1 MRRLGKRIVA
11 ITLAA
16 TMMGSL
22 TPQAMTF
29 LQNEVVY
36 AAEVSE
42 NVYDGTGEDYTH
54 ETSTGWDD
62 ELNYKTF
69 NENKP
74 QVGENYRMTAK
85 VKISVADYEK
95 MDENTELKIQAITRL
110 GAKWDSV
117 FKDFTYKKDSF
128 TFDAGSNMYVADLDA
143 TMTTA
148 AKADLSAIQFKFVSD
163 VDTEVTVSD
172 VVIKN
177 EEASKPVQ
185 RTEIYRNSKPEQ
197 TEEFNFEGLDDKTC
211 WDHKSIFT
219 YDSSIAKDTKVSE
232 DFEVSAKVTISKEAF
247 NSLQTAG
254 NYLKLQGVVKT
265 EANDWVQNDTEVGL
279 FAEGFIAD
287 GDKYYADIKFNFT
300 GKDPAQLNE
309 IDFVFLGVGFKGNV
323 SISDVAVTNITSEK
337 PELVKK
343 EPTVLSNLND
353 ESQVEQW
360 TGEDGYK
367 YNHGG
372 NEAAKPDL
380 AYDANGEDGR
390 LKVSLNY
397 TANSKETWSEAKVKF
412 TPETPA
418 DISNYNQLSVDLIYP
433 ENSNISKM
441 KFFSNGTIN
450 KDCDIDTSEAVDA
463 GNGYKKVT
471 VTMGFSPSTTPLK
484 DVTIGII
491 GVNSSFNGDV
501 YLDNLTLSQK
511 NATEDFVEITAQPV
525 AGTTV
530 EIKTPGS
537 IKITD
542 ASADKR
548 AKALYAYLQGLTA
561 NKQVLFGHQNDV
573 NKSVNTSANLG
584 DVENVTGSV
593 SGVFGIDSLGV
604 VGSEVGGTS
613 SADALTKAVEAS
625 KKAADN
631 GAIVTL
637 STHMPNFAAT
647 SLDGDTIKKNDNGTY
662 DFHKCDFNEAKVC
675 TSNAIDEVL
684 KEGSESNKKLN
695 AYLDIIANYAQ
706 QLADDDIP
714 VIFRPYHENTG
725 TWFWWGA
732 QNSAESYKSLYR
744 YTKDYLENKGVHN
757 MLYVYSPNGPFEST
771 DEYMS
776 RYPGDEYVD
785 ILAFD
790 YYDDYSSTSEAYN
803 ASYITS
809 LDKTCKV
816 VSDLAAEKGKIAA
829 ISECGVRVTREGSS
843 EGLAIKGNPIRGQN
857 WYQKVS
863 DVAKKNKMPYYMVWA
878 NFSDTNFY
886 VPYKYNDKYGQEL
899 INEFIEYYNDPSSV
913 FGKETGFRDYV
924 SKFDENIKTITYND
938 AKGYM
943 VSPFDMAEI
952 TEPTE
957 LKAVVKNADSVSFV
971 VKGADTV
978 TIDATKG
985 SGDNTYT
992 ANLTAD
998 AIKKVGGAEGVDTA
1012 NITLVAKKGDKT
1024 SELATV
1030 MNISIGKK
1038 KPVAPTNV
1046 LEDFDYYSGS
1056 NDLVAAS
1063 YTGNSAAG
1071 CSSSFKLDTA
1081 NKQDGS
1087 YAGAF
1092 NYKLKTKGSE
1102 VWTGQTK
1109 ALTNTDLSAYD
1120 ALKLWVKLDGKG
1132 QKVVI
1137 QLKSGNEEFEV
1148 LLNSLST
1155 TTGSYNLTIPFS
1167 SFKGKNSGKF
1177 DSSNVTVLGI
1187 WCNSIGAVDLD
1198 STIYFDGIQ
1207 AVKATG
1213 TTTKVDANGFVI
1225 ADANS
1230 GNNGG
1235 STGGSTSG
1243 STTPGTTTPNKPSS
1257 DTKTETTTETKPD
1270 GSKVETTTITKADGS
1285 VTKKSEI
1292 TDASG
1297 KKTATVTVKTDATG
1311 KTTATASVTATAKS
1325 GAKTTISA
1333 DTVKKITDAAGTD
1346 EVVISQRVVDATGK
1360 VLYTVK
1366 ANASDLTAGN
1376 KLSIV
1381 KYNKKTKKYVLV
1393 SKKEY
1398 KVSASGNVSVTIKNN
1413 GTYKLVSQKK
1423 ADEITKSVLKTVKA
1437 KNTAKTLKK
1446 GQKTTMALSSAL
1458 DKSNVSK
1465 ITYSS
1470 SKSSVAKVD
1479 KNGKVTAKKAGTAT
1493 IKANVTLKNG
1503 KTKTVTMEVT
1513 VK

>member
-36 AAEVSE
+36 AAETEKRVWESG
-42 NVYDGTGEDYTH
+42 DGQ
-54 ETSTGWDD
+54 S
-62 ELNYKTF
+62 L
-69 NENKP
+69 
-74 QVGENYRMTAK
+74 
-85 VKISVADYEK
+85 
-95 MDENTELKIQAITRL
+95 
-110 GAKWDSV
+110 
-117 FKDFTYKKDSF
+117 
-128 TFDAGSNMYVADLDA
+128 TFDASKDAKWTDTIFASNYEENKIKIADA
-143 TMTTA
+143 EVGTTVKV
-148 AKADLSAIQFKFVSD
+148 KA
-163 VDTEVTVSD
+163 TVS
-172 VVIKN
+172 VSTV
-177 EEASKPVQ
+177 
-185 RTEIYRNSKPEQ
+185 
-197 TEEFNFEGLDDKTC
+197 EGLDGTKGTDETDKTIQVASAIKTGSKGGYA
-211 WDHKSIFT
+211 KSGDYPYLKADTFTDGKAEVEFNYTVKDADKGALQEIIFQYNT
-219 YDSSIAKDTKVSE
+219 SADFTGTITIENVEVYDVAETGDSSIERQD
-232 DFEVSAKVTISKEAF
+232 
-247 NSLQTAG
+247 
-254 NYLKLQGVVKT
+254 
-265 EANDWVQNDTEVGL
+265 
-279 FAEGFIAD
+279 
-287 GDKYYADIKFNFT
+287 
-300 GKDPAQLNE
+300 
-309 IDFVFLGVGFKGNV
+309 
-323 SISDVAVTNITSEK
+323 
-337 PELVKK
+337 
-343 EPTVLSNLND
+343 PTVLSDLSTD
-353 ESQVEQW
+353 ADYSKWSEEGGW
-360 TGEDGYK
+360 DY
-367 YNHGG
+367 YHGG
-372 NEAAKPDL
+372 TENTSPKISYDQENKRL
-380 AYDANGEDGR
+380 AVGVDY
-390 LKVSLNY
+390 S
-397 TANSKETWSEAKVKF
+397 TNSDKSWSEAKVKC
-412 TPETPA
+412 TVSDPVS
-418 DISNYNQLSVDLIYP
+418 IKNYNQISVDVIYP
-433 ENSNISKM
+433 EDKM
-441 KFFSNGTIN
+441 PGTKIKFFA
-450 KDCDIDTSEAVDA
+450 KDAQNTDKTAFEVYGAIDTSNAENLD
-463 GNGYKKVT
+463 NGYKKVT
-471 VTMGFSPSTTPLK
+471 VTMNIKPQEYAV
-484 DVTIGII
+484 DQVTVSII
-491 GVNSSFNGDV
+491 GCNTSYQGTV

-511 NATEDFVEITAQPV
+511 DATEDFVEITAKPG
-525 AGTTV
+525 AGTTAK
-530 EIKTPGS
+530 ITAPDS

-542 ASADKR
+542 ASADKS
-548 AKALYAYLQGLTA
+548 AKALYAYLQGLTR
-561 NKQVLFGHQNDV
+561 NNQVLFGHQNDV
-573 NKSVNTSANLG
+573 NKSVNTSADLG
-584 DVENVTGSV
+584 DVADVTGSV

-613 SADALTKAVEAS
+613 SEDALKKAVAAS
-625 KKAADN
+625 KKAADK
-631 GAIVTL
+631 GSIVTL

-647 SLDGDTIKKNDNGTY
+647 SLDGKEIVKDGDSY

-695 AYLDIIANYAQ
+695 AYLDIIAEYAK
-706 QLADDDIP
+706 QLATDDIP

-744 YTKDYLENKGVHN
+744 YTKDYLEKQDVHN

-790 YYDDYSSTSEAYN
+790 YYDDYSSTSEAYD
-803 ASYITS
+803 ASYFTS

-816 VSDLAAEKGKIAA
+816 VSDLAAAKGKIAA

-843 EGLAIKGNPIRGQN
+843 EGLAIKGNPIKGQK
-857 WYQKVS
+857 WYQQVS

-899 INEFIEYYNDPSSV
+899 INEFIEYYNDSSSV
-913 FGKETGFRDYV
+913 FGKGTGFKQYV
-924 SKFDENIKTITYND
+924 NDFTNINTETYDE

-952 TEPTE
+952 TKPTE

-998 AIKKVGGAEGVDTA
+998 AIKKAGGAEGVDTA
-1012 NITLVAKKGDKT
+1012 TITLVAKKGDKT

-1030 MNISIGKK
+1030 KNISIGKE

-1092 NYKLKTKGSE
+1092 NYKLKTTGSE

-1109 ALTNTDLSAYD
+1109 ALTNTNLSAYD

-1167 SFKGKNSGKF
+1167 SFKGKNGGKF
-1177 DSSNVTVLGI
+1177 DPSNVTVLGI

-1270 GSKVETTTITKADGS
+1270 GTKIETNTTTKADGS

-1311 KTTATASVTATAKS
+1311 KTTATASVTATSKS
-1325 GAKTTISA
+1325 GVAGAKTTISA

-1346 EVVISQRVVDATGK
+1346 EVVISQRVADATGK

-1381 KYNKKTKKYVLV
+1381 KYNTKTKKYVLV

-1493 IKANVTLKNG
+1493 IKAKVTLKNG
-1503 KTKTVTMEVT
+1503 KTKTVTMKVT